1 MKKIKKINNRFFFSS
16 SQAAAQRITDMFTL
30 FWALD
35 GGVRNLRNE
44 AIKYLETA

>member
-16 SQAAAQRITDMFTL
+16 SQAAAQWITDKLTL

-35 GGVRNLRNE
+35 GGV
-44 AIKYLETA
+44 

>member
-30 FWALD
+30 SWALD
-35 GGVRNLRNE
+35 GGV
-44 AIKYLETA
+44 